1 MNEKF
6 LVERLSR
13 SSTYS
18 PILPNVSHLAEMHT
32 FSSKERDAETGL
44 SYFGARYYSSE
55 LSLWLSVDPMA
66 DKYPS
71 LSPYTYCAN
80 NPVKLVDPNGEEIV
94 IFSSDGQQYT
104 YMNGKLINKSTN
116 KEYSGGDAFVDN
128 ACEKL
133 NKIRETKTGGA
144 IINDLQEEG
153 YTVNIFK
160 NSVKSHTYPYE
171 DDSGSSILWL
181 ESGSEVPTTSGM
193 LANGTISLAHELVHA
208 YDHKHGGDMDKSKE
222 NAFLYEGLPRCEW
235 IAVYYENAIRQELYG
250 ENASLRNYY
259 SKSRET
265 FDAEGTGPKLLGTD
279 NKPRLA
285 KGISKL
291 F

>member
-1 MNEKF
+1 MRNEARWGYEASVT
-6 LVERLSR
+6 L
-13 SSTYS
+13 T
-18 PILPNVSHLAEMHT
+18 NVHCSLYIVHFYT
-32 FSSKERDAETGL
+32 FSAKEKDPETGL
-44 SYFGARYYSSE
+44 SYFGSRYYSSD
-55 LSLWLSVDPMA
+55 LSIWLSVDPMA
-66 DKYPS
+66 AKYPS
-71 LSPYTYCAN
+71 LSPYTYCAD
-80 NPVKLVDPNGEEIV
+80 NPVRLVDPNGEEIV

-104 YMNGKLINKSTN
+104 YLNGKLINKATN

-144 IINDLQEEG
+144 IINDLQGEG
-153 YTVNIFK
+153 YTVNIFN
-160 NSVKSHTYPYE
+160 NSVKSRTIPYE
-171 DDSGSSILWL
+171 DGSGSSILWL
-181 ESGSEVPTTSGM
+181 QSGSEVPTTGGM

-222 NAFLYEGLPRCEW
+222 NASLYEGLPRCEW

-250 ENASLRNYY
+250 KNASLRNYY

-285 KGISKL
+285 KGISPL